1 MVMFCCFP
9 GMSVVDEDMAP
20 CKCFPTVDKGNY
32 PGYGSNQPG
41 DGSNHT
47 PDTSSE
53 QCLSGVVVTPVII
66 VLHDEDAL
74 SALPPRR
81 KKTKSKVKVRRTNSM
96 IDQTGLACSETPAK
110 QRSQSVSAL
119 DEFGNSE
126 DEEVQDTS
134 EESSTSGI
142 LSAISIRR
150 YHIFGK
156 FLFHIAIS
164 YQSMMLQC
172 LGGLRSCLQTGFRES
187 FALT

>member
-20 CKCFPTVDKGNY
+20 CKCFPTVDKSNH
-32 PGYGSNQPG
+32 PGDGSNHPG

-81 KKTKSKVKVRRTNSM
+81 KKTGSKVKVRRTNSM
-96 IDQTGLACSETPAK
+96 IDQTGLACSESETPSK

-134 EESSTSGI
+134 EESSTSGQTDGE
-142 LSAISIRR
+142 ATQRR
-150 YHIFGK
+150 ITYSRYVSGDIDDLNDRKTSVINYSNGYAVRLK
-156 FLFHIAIS
+156 
-164 YQSMMLQC
+164 
-172 LGGLRSCLQTGFRES
+172 
-187 FALT
+187 

>member
-20 CKCFPTVDKGNY
+20 CKCFPTVDKGNQ
-32 PGYGSNQPG
+32 PGDGSNHPG

-81 KKTKSKVKVRRTNSM
+81 KKTGSKVKVRRTNSM

-134 EESSTSGI
+134 EESSTSGQTDGK
-142 LSAISIRR
+142 ATKRR
-150 YHIFGK
+150 ITYSRYVSGDIDDLNDRKTSVINYSNGYAVRLK
-156 FLFHIAIS
+156 
-164 YQSMMLQC
+164 
-172 LGGLRSCLQTGFRES
+172 
-187 FALT
+187 